1 MTSNIARIWLALFV
15 GVIFVGGIGAGV
27 LAGTW
32 LAPPDRMRQ
41 RPVFDDRSRGD
52 DSEDR
57 FSGGGRGASP
67 ERLISR
73 LADELELTPEQRD
86 ELDAL
91 FDEQRDQMRS
101 LSEEVREQFRSAQQ
115 ELRSAIAEILTA
127 EQQERFAELTVER
140 RERSRGDFRRGDSR
154 GRR

>member
-15 GVIFVGGIGAGV
+15 VVVFAGGIGAGV

-32 LAPPDRMRQ
+32 LTPSDRMPR
-41 RPVFDDRSRGD
+41 RSIADDRPQDD

-57 FSGGGRGASP
+57 FRDGRRGASP
-67 ERLISR
+67 ERLIGR

-91 FDEQRDQMRS
+91 FDEQRDRMRS
-101 LSEEVREQFRSAQQ
+101 LNEGVREQFRSAQQ

-140 RERSRGDFRRGDSR
+140 RERSRGDFRRGNGR
-154 GRR
+154 GRQ

>member
-15 GVIFVGGIGAGV
+15 VVIFVGGIGAGV

-32 LAPPDRMRQ
+32 LAPPDGMRQ
-41 RPVFDDRSRGD
+41 RPVFDDRSRD
-52 DSEDR
+52 DGSEDR
-57 FSGGGRGASP
+57 FRGGGRGTSP
-67 ERLISR
+67 ERLIGR
-73 LADELELTPEQRD
+73 LADELELTTEQRD

-115 ELRSAIAEILTA
+115 ELRSAIADILTE
-127 EQQERFAELTVER
+127 EQQARFAELTAER
-140 RERSRGDFRRGDSR
+140 RERSRGDIRRGNGR